1 MANTIVQVGTLR
13 ELENI
18 SLAPGDYEISMF
30 LPVSLSQPQVES
42 IRSGLASSNVQLL
55 QPIRYDPTTNKL
67 TIYARQPDLS
77 GIAFGW
83 SDITGGISNVLG
95 GIISGNQLTNSFRA
109 AGKAIHNENVTSPL
123 TQIYGNVGWIDPGE
137 IRTSSVPYV
146 AANVAAIA
154 ASWHNPEAQDI
165 YILKVV
171 VKDAND
177 ATLAAT
183 AAMLLVLQ
191 MMQQGRIWGQSFS
204 RRFHSTQL
212 TRQYLTLG

>member
-77 GIAFGW
+77 GIAFGL

-95 GIISGNQLTNSFRA
+95 GITGVLLSPFTTIIKTATSAVLVPVLVVAGIATVLIMALGWSASKVGNTKA
-109 AGKAIHNENVTSPL
+109 AE
-123 TQIYGNVGWIDPGE
+123 
-137 IRTSSVPYV
+137 
-146 AANVAAIA
+146 
-154 ASWHNPEAQDI
+154 
-165 YILKVV
+165 
-171 VKDAND
+171 
-177 ATLAAT
+177 T
-183 AAMLLVLQ
+183 AARSAMF
-191 MMQQGRIWGQSFS
+191 IK
-204 RRFHSTQL
+204 
-212 TRQYLTLG
+212 